1 MSDWN
6 ISLLLS
12 VSAAQMQMRH
22 LKIQAGEYFSPIA
35 YCSVWLRFI
44 NSNLLA
50 PLGHRTFARTRVLLL
65 DSPFFKV
72 LSVMSGAKERLLC
85 VCASDAYIS
94 CGSGVFFTSTLSAS
108 DLLWLRIS
116 TLPPPS
122 RHHPRAQSHISHTW
136 LIHTV
141 YLLRDA
147 GKPGQETNNGLSYTA
162 HWSVWDFLFIFLTLF
177 NPDQHLLGGE

>member
-50 PLGHRTFARTRVLLL
+50 PLGHRTFARMQVLLL

-72 LSVMSGAKERLLC
+72 LSLMSGAKERLLC

-116 TLPPPS
+116 TLPPP
-122 RHHPRAQSHISHTW
+122 PPPATT
-136 LIHTV
+136 L
-141 YLLRDA
+141 
-147 GKPGQETNNGLSYTA
+147 GLS
-162 HWSVWDFLFIFLTLF
+162 HIFLTHDSFILYICCEMPANLGKKQTMGSLTQHIDRFEIFYLF
-177 NPDQHLLGGE
+177 F